1 MVTYPAAMARTSTGD
16 AAKPEKPTKP
26 DKKPGRLAQLRETY
40 RMAKRSDPSIGWQSL
55 GAGLLVWGAFIGLG
69 FVVLNPWVL
78 GILGF
83 SAGLL
88 VAAFIFGRR
97 AERAAYGQIE
107 GQTGAAAAVL
117 NSLRRGWVVTP
128 AIAVSRQQDV
138 VHRALG
144 RCGIVLVGEGAPS
157 RVAHL
162 LANEKRRHSR
172 VAPDAPVY
180 DVIVGDGEGQVA
192 LRALTKH
199 LTKLPRAIR
208 PSDVTDINFRIKALG
223 HAPIPMPK
231 GPLPK
236 TTRMP
241 KSGRFQ

>member
-1 MVTYPAAMARTSTGD
+1 MARTPKD
-16 AAKPEKPTKP
+16 DVEKP
-26 DKKPGRLAQLRETY
+26 KKPKRLAQLRETY
-40 RMAKRSDPSIGWQSL
+40 RMAKRSDRWIGWISIGS
-55 GAGLLVWGAFIGLG
+55 GLLVWAAFIGLG
-69 FVVLNPWVL
+69 FLVFSPWVT

-83 SAGLL
+83 SMGLL

-107 GQTGAAAAVL
+107 GQPGAAAAVL
-117 NSLRRGWVVTP
+117 NSLRRGWTVTP
-128 AIAVSRQQDV
+128 AIAVTRQQDV
-138 VHRALG
+138 VHRAVG
-144 RCGIVLVGEGAPS
+144 RPGIVLVGEGVPS
-157 RVAHL
+157 RVANL

-180 DVIVGDGEGQVA
+180 DIIVGEGENQVT

-208 PSDVTDINFRIKALG
+208 PSDVTDINYRIKALG
-223 HAPIPMPK
+223 NNPLPMPK

-241 KSGRFQ
+241 KTGRFQ

>member
-1 MVTYPAAMARTSTGD
+1 MARSSTTD
-16 AAKPEKPTKP
+16 AEKPEKP
-26 DKKPGRLAQLRETY
+26 KKPSRLGQLRETY
-40 RMAKRSDPSIGWQSL
+40 RMAKKSDRSIGWQSI

-69 FVVLNPWVL
+69 FVILNPWIL

-88 VAAFIFGRR
+88 VAAFMFGRR

-107 GQTGAAAAVL
+107 GQPGAAAAVL
-117 NSLRRGWVVTP
+117 GSLRRGWTVTP
-128 AIAVSRQQDV
+128 AIAVNRQQDI
-138 VHRALG
+138 VHRAVG
-144 RCGIVLVGEGAPS
+144 RCGIVLVGEGVPS
-157 RVAHL
+157 RVAGL

-180 DVIVGDGEGQVA
+180 DVIVGDGEQQVA

-199 LTKLPRAIR
+199 LAKLPRALR
-208 PSDVTDINFRIKALG
+208 PADVTDINFRIKALA
-223 HAPIPMPK
+223 HSPVPIPK
-231 GPLPK
+231 GPLPR

-241 KSGRFQ
+241 KTGRFQ